1 MTSLPPTG
9 RLAGATAW
17 LLRRERLLLAI
28 LALALFLPGIAA
40 RDLWNPDEPRYAQ
53 VAREMLDSGE
63 LLVPH
68 LNGRVYSEKPPLQ
81 FWAIAIFGWLRGG
94 VDEVAA
100 RVPAVLSAVAATLL
114 VFAMGRRLFDRETGW
129 IAAAA
134 FATGAK
140 ILWQGRVGQIDM
152 LLIALVTAA
161 MYFWTRGYLERRPLF
176 FRLFFLACG
185 FATVAKGP
193 VGLLPPLLSIVA
205 FCLLARRRE
214 LLREMRIGTGLLL
227 WAAPVAAWLLP
238 AAVHAGRAYLET
250 MVLRQNFERY
260 ADPWH
265 HFQPWHYYLQVLPA
279 DFFPWSLLLP
289 GALVAGWLHLRG
301 ERRERFLW
309 TLSWVGVT
317 LLFFS
322 LSPAKRTVYI
332 LTMYPGLAL
341 ALAVGLVELRR
352 RWPRGRAWVEAPLLL
367 LAGLAGAAIAA
378 LPRFAARHAEEVSRI
393 GTWLVPAV
401 AALLALFAAAALL
414 AWRAARRGRTGAAV
428 GRLAAGM
435 ALLGLIAVTS
445 LLPAFDAF
453 KSARGLSGE
462 LLARALASEPY
473 AIWPRL
479 DATFLFY
486 TGRFAE
492 PVADEAALRSFAA
505 RPDRVW
511 LLAQRDD
518 LARLEPPLPLVEVA
532 RDADPRQGY
541 ILMTQAPAPAGGDG
555 GEP

>member
-1 MTSLPPTG
+1 MSAPAADG
-9 RLAGATAW
+9 ILALARPW
-17 LLRRERLLLAI
+17 LLRRERLLVAV
-28 LALALFLPGIAA
+28 LALAIFLPGIAA

-53 VAREMLDSGE
+53 VAREMLESGE
-63 LLVPH
+63 FLVPH
-68 LNGRVYSEKPPLQ
+68 LNGRIYSEKPPLQ
-81 FWAIAIFGWLRGG
+81 FWAIAFFGWLRGG

-100 RVPAVLSAVAATLL
+100 RLPAVLSAVVATLL

-140 ILWQGRVGQIDM
+140 ILWQGRIGQIDM
-152 LLIALVTAA
+152 LLIALVAAA
-161 MYFWTRGYLERRPLF
+161 MYFWCRGYLERRPLF

-205 FCLLARRRE
+205 FSLLARRRE

-238 AAVHAGRAYLET
+238 AAAHAGRAYLET

-289 GALVAGWLHLRG
+289 GALLAGWLHLRG

-322 LSPAKRTVYI
+322 LSPAKRTVYV

-341 ALAVGLVELRR
+341 ALAAGLVELRR

-367 LAGLAGAAIAA
+367 LAGLAATALAA
-378 LPRFAARHAEEVSRI
+378 LPRLATRHAEEVSQVGGGSCPPQRRSSLSSPPPRCWH
-393 GTWLVPAV
+393 GGPPGGAGRRPRS
-401 AALLALFAAAALL
+401 APSQP
-414 AWRAARRGRTGAAV
+414 AWRR
-428 GRLAAGM
+428 
-435 ALLGLIAVTS
+435 
-445 LLPAFDAF
+445 
-453 KSARGLSGE
+453 
-462 LLARALASEPY
+462 
-473 AIWPRL
+473 W
-479 DATFLFY
+479 
-486 TGRFAE
+486 
-492 PVADEAALRSFAA
+492 RSS
-505 RPDRVW
+505 R
-511 LLAQRDD
+511 
-518 LARLEPPLPLVEVA
+518 
-532 RDADPRQGY
+532 
-541 ILMTQAPAPAGGDG
+541 
-555 GEP
+555 